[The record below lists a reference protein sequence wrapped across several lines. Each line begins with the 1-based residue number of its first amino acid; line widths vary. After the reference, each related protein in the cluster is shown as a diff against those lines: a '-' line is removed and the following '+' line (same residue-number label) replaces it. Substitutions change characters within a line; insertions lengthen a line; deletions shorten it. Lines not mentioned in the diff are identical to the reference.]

1 MHTTIADMLVT
12 QLGALANQLAHVLP
26 WVKSLNEDERAD
38 LLADLAQAC
47 VQVRHTGQSHALL
60 EVLED
65 WEATA
70 HAVGDKQLTDRL
82 LSSTTVQDYTSWEAV
97 RANIAGETAS

>member
-1 MHTTIADMLVT
+1 MYTIIVDMMMTHLET
-12 QLGALANQLAHVLP
+12 LANQLAHILP
-26 WVKSLNEDERAD
+26 WVKSLNEDERVN

-47 VQVRHTGQSHALL
+47 VQARQTGQSQALL

-70 HAVGDKQLTDRL
+70 QALGDKHLIDRL
-82 LSSTTVQDYTSWEAV
+82 LPPH
-97 RANIAGETAS
+97 NHAGLHALGSYPCRYPR

>member
-1 MHTTIADMLVT
+1 MPSTIADTLVT
-12 QLGALANQLAHVLP
+12 QLSALADQLVHVLP
-26 WVKSLNEDERAD
+26 WVKQLTEDERAE

-47 VQVRHTGQSHALL
+47 VQVRQTGQSQPLL

-70 HAVGDKQLTDRL
+70 QTLGDTQLTERL
-82 LSSTTVQDYTSWEAV
+82 LSSVTAQDYTP
-97 RANIAGETAS
+97 

>member
-1 MHTTIADMLVT
+1 MQTTIADVMATHLEVI
-12 QLGALANQLAHVLP
+12 ANQLAHVLP
-26 WVKSLNEDERAD
+26 WVKHLGDEERVT

-47 VQVRHTGQSHALL
+47 VQVRQTGHPQALL

-70 HAVGDKQLTDRL
+70 QCLGDTLLTSRL
-82 LSSTTVQDYTSWEAV
+82 LAPMTEQDAIPWEDL
-97 RANIAGETAS
+97 RASVPGHPTP

>member
-1 MHTTIADMLVT
+1 MPSTIADTLVT
-12 QLGALANQLAHVLP
+12 QLSALADQLAHALP
-26 WVKSLNEDERAD
+26 WVKQLTEDERAE

-47 VQVRHTGQSHALL
+47 VQVRHTGQSQPLL

-70 HAVGDKQLTDRL
+70 QTLGDTHLTDRL
-82 LSSTTVQDYTSWEAV
+82 LSPVTAQDYTP
-97 RANIAGETAS
+97 